1 MKYIEWFGTHFI
13 GLFQAGAD
21 QFKGMVTGIIPLLI
35 ILLTFSNALASL
47 IGRDRVDR
55 GMQKFAKN
63 PLLRYTLLPVLSVLL
78 LTNPMAYTFGK
89 YLPEAQKP
97 AFYDAAV
104 SFVHPV
110 TGLFP
115 YANGAEL
122 FVFLGIANG
131 ITKLGLSTGPLAIR
145 YFLAGLIVIGI
156 RGMVTEK
163 MTAWL
168 AHKEGISLAS
178 PDNGD
183 IPCAAGGEDPDAPC
197 RMAESASE
205 NSLGKGPAGPYQPL
219 RISRGPDGW
228 GTGLTLLPT
237 EKAHTILSVTG
248 GGIHPVAMAMG
259 ALSGMNVVDGFHQSI
274 PEEEISCVV
283 IDCGGTARIGVYP
296 MKNIPT
302 VDVLA
307 SDPSGPL
314 ARYIK
319 EENFVSGV
327 GEGQIR
333 LASPEEIARALGKEP
348 LRNDFGPEKNGRPE
362 EEKEAEEPENTQ
374 KKASPQGLDSA
385 MEGPR
390 ASGFSAALI
399 SFSQGIGRV
408 MSVFYQSGREAVSTT
423 LKTVLPFMAFISMLM
438 GMITYTGIGG
448 GIAKIMQPFA
458 GSLPG
463 MMVLALLCSLPFL
476 SPVLGPGAVIAQV
489 VGVLLGSQIGA
500 GLIPPA
506 YALPALFAINAQVG
520 CDFIPVGLSLG
531 KAKAKTV
538 EIGVPAILYSRV
550 LTGVISVL
558 IGYLMSLGLYG

>member
-1 MKYIEWFGTHFI
+1 MKYIEWFGTRFI

-35 ILLTFSNALASL
+35 ILLTFSNAMASF
-47 IGRDRVDR
+47 IGRDKVDR
-55 GMQKFAKN
+55 AMKSFAKN
-63 PLLRYTLLPVLSVLL
+63 PILRYTLLPLLSVLL

-89 YLPEAQKP
+89 YLPESQKP

-122 FVFLGIANG
+122 FVYLGIANG
-131 ITKLGLSTGPLAIR
+131 ISKLGLSTGPLAVR
-145 YFLAGLIVIGI
+145 YFLAGLVVIGI
-156 RGMVTEK
+156 RGLVTEK

-168 AHKEGISLAS
+168 AKKEGISLSALDQSEEEGQSPSEKKDSFSPKTDAHPAS
-178 PDNGD
+178 SG
-183 IPCAAGGEDPDAPC
+183 A
-197 RMAESASE
+197 
-205 NSLGKGPAGPYQPL
+205 YQPL
-219 RISRGPDGW
+219 RVSRGAGGW
-228 GTGLTLLPT
+228 GRGLTLIPT

-248 GGIHPVAMAMG
+248 GGIHPVALAMAS
-259 ALSGMNVVDGFHQSI
+259 LSGMEVVDGFHRSV
-274 PEEEISCVV
+274 PEEEIACAV

-296 MKNIPT
+296 MKKILT
-302 VDVLA
+302 VDVLP

-314 ARYIK
+314 SRYIT

-327 GEGQIR
+327 GEGEIR
-333 LASPEEIARALGKEP
+333 LATPAEIALAQGGDP
-348 LRNDFGPEKNGRPE
+348 QEKAFAWAESP
-362 EEKEAEEPENTQ
+362 AEEGGEA
-374 KKASPQGLDSA
+374 KKQTESQANFK
-385 MEGPR
+385 EKKT
-390 ASGFSAALI
+390 SGFSASI
-399 SFSQGIGRV
+399 VSFSKGIGRV

-438 GMITYTGIGG
+438 GIITYTGIGG
-448 GIAKIMQPFA
+448 GIAKIMKPFA

-463 MMVLALLCSLPFL
+463 MLFLALICSLPFL
-476 SPVLGPGAVIAQV
+476 SPILGPGAVIAQV
-489 VGVLLGSQIGA
+489 VGVLLGAQIGE

-520 CDFIPVGLSLG
+520 CDFIPVGLSLA
-531 KAKAKTV
+531 KSKAKTV

-550 LTGVISVL
+550 FTGLISVL
-558 IGYLMSLGLYG
+558 IGYVMSLGLYA